1 MEGGMSSNHPEQPLI
16 SPDLVRA
23 WRADAEHD
31 PDQQKAYLRFLQKRP
46 LRARVHLP
54 QVAGWLFA
62 GMLLGMGSL
71 YAATSVPWRLLLTS
85 ANTTEARH
93 TERPAPPARNAA
105 ASTAS
110 PPSSPPPLPSTEQP
124 PARAAATS
132 AEHVEPAPSSATPES
147 WQRAARALRE
157 RDFETAN
164 DALARLSQ
172 QGSQAER
179 EAASLVRAQFL
190 LNEQRSEEAQ
200 ALLLELSRTSG
211 SAQIRDKAN
220 KLLGTIQKSPASHR
234 SFESGVGTNH
244 P

>member
-1 MEGGMSSNHPEQPLI
+1 MSSNHPEPRLI
-16 SPDLVRA
+16 SPDIVRA

-31 PDQQKAYLRFLQKRP
+31 PEQQQAYLRFLQKRP
-46 LRARVHLP
+46 LKTRVHRLP
-54 QVAGWLFA
+54 VIGWLTA

-85 ANTTEARH
+85 SNSTQEHHAA
-93 TERPAPPARNAA
+93 RPAAPARNGSVPTAA
-105 ASTAS
+105 L
-110 PPSSPPPLPSTEQP
+110 PSSPPPPPLPQES
-124 PARAAATS
+124 PARASATFS
-132 AEHVEPAPSSATPES
+132 EHVEPAPSPTTPES

-157 RDFETAN
+157 RDFDTAN

-200 ALLLELSRTSG
+200 ALLLELRRTSS
-211 SAQIRDKAN
+211 SAQIRDRAN
-220 KLLGTIQKSPASHR
+220 KLLSSLQKSPASHR
-234 SFESGVGTNH
+234 SFENGVGTNQ